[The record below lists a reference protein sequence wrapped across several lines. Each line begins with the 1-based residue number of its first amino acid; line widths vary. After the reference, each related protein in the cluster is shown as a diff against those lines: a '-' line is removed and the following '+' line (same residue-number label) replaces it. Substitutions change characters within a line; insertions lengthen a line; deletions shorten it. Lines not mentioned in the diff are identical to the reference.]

1 MCAFAKASAHRR
13 HAATADLQRGQADV
27 TQSTTRRDFI
37 RTVGAGA
44 VAAAGTIAPAA
55 ATARPMAAPAKSRV
69 LGANDRINVG
79 FVGCGG
85 RMNSHITHVMS
96 RNKAKGDVQA
106 IAVNDIWETR
116 KKLAQEKTGVEAS
129 AVYHD
134 YRELVQRPDIDAVV
148 ISSPDHWHYAHAM
161 AALEAGKDVYLEKPM
176 TLNLPDAIALAEVAK
191 AHPKVIVQVG
201 TQQTRMPK
209 FHAAKKLIED
219 GAIGVPTFSQTS
231 YCRNSSKHN
240 PPGEWHYSIDKNWKP
255 GENLDWNLWC
265 KPLGET
271 LTWDPKVYYQWRRY
285 RKVSTGII
293 GDLLVHVMTPM
304 MMAINQGWPVRVAAT
319 GSHLIDKAMEN
330 HDNINLVVQFE
341 TGHQM
346 FVCGSTC
353 NNSGVETMIR
363 GHKAN
368 IFLGG
373 RNCEV
378 RPESPYSEELE
389 PMKVECPDIGDD
401 QDAHR
406 VGFLSSMRTRQA
418 PDSGVELGLKVMV
431 VVDLATRS
439 MWEGGAF
446 TFDPKTM
453 KTTRA

>member
-1 MCAFAKASAHRR
+1 MSTPREFVESSQSRR
-13 HAATADLQRGQADV
+13 HFLAGSVGTLGAAALLGKIAAAQNQVAAVAPESAALAADAKKLRIGVIGVGGAGGCAMGLGHCHALVSINKKGREKVEVAAIADLNSLFLDRAKKQIDEAQGGSVKTYKTHAELLAD
-27 TQSTTRRDFI
+27 
-37 RTVGAGA
+37 
-44 VAAAGTIAPAA
+44 
-55 ATARPMAAPAKSRV
+55 KSIDGV
-69 LGANDRINVG
+69 V
-79 FVGCGG
+79 
-85 RMNSHITHVMS
+85 
-96 RNKAKGDVQA
+96 
-106 IAVNDIWETR
+106 IAVPE
-116 KKLAQEKTGVEAS
+116 
-129 AVYHD
+129 
-134 YRELVQRPDIDAVV
+134 
-148 ISSPDHWHYAHAM
+148 HWHAM
-161 AALEAGKDVYLEKPM
+161 AAIDAIKAGKDVYLEKPM

-240 PPGEWHYSIDKNWKP
+240 PPGEWHYTIDKNWKP
-255 GENLDWNLWC
+255 GENVDWNYWC

-378 RPESPYSEELE
+378 RPESPYSDELE

-418 PDSGVELGLKVMV
+418 PDSSVELGLKVMV

-446 TFDPKTM
+446 AFDPKTM

>member
-1 MCAFAKASAHRR
+1 MTTPREFVESSQSRR
-13 HAATADLQRGQADV
+13 HFLAGSAATL
-27 TQSTTRRDFI
+27 
-37 RTVGAGA
+37 GAAALLGKIA
-44 VAAAGTIAPAA
+44 AAQNQVAAAAPESAA
-55 ATARPMAAPAKSRV
+55 LPADAKKLRIGV
-69 LGANDRINVG
+69 IGVGGAGGCAMGLGHCHALISINKK
-79 FVGCGG
+79 G
-85 RMNSHITHVMS
+85 REKVEV
-96 RNKAKGDVQA
+96 AA
-106 IAVNDIWETR
+106 IADLNSLFLDR
-116 KKLAQEKTGVEAS
+116 AKKQIDEAQGGSVKTYKTHAELLADKSIDGVIL
-129 AVYHD
+129 AVP
-134 YRELVQRPDIDAVV
+134 E
-148 ISSPDHWHYAHAM
+148 HWHAM
-161 AALEAGKDVYLEKPM
+161 AAIDAIKAGKDVYLEKPM

-418 PDSGVELGLKVMV
+418 PDSSVELGLKVMV

>member
-1 MCAFAKASAHRR
+1 MTTPREFVESSQSRR
-13 HAATADLQRGQADV
+13 HFLAGSAATLGAAALLGKIAAAQNQVTAAAPESAALPADAKKLRIGVIGVGGAGGCAMGLGHCHALISINKKGREKVEVAAIADLNSLFLDRAKKQIDEAQGGSVKTYKSHTELLAD
-27 TQSTTRRDFI
+27 
-37 RTVGAGA
+37 
-44 VAAAGTIAPAA
+44 
-55 ATARPMAAPAKSRV
+55 KSIDGV
-69 LGANDRINVG
+69 V
-79 FVGCGG
+79 
-85 RMNSHITHVMS
+85 
-96 RNKAKGDVQA
+96 
-106 IAVNDIWETR
+106 IAVPE
-116 KKLAQEKTGVEAS
+116 
-129 AVYHD
+129 
-134 YRELVQRPDIDAVV
+134 
-148 ISSPDHWHYAHAM
+148 HWHAM
-161 AALEAGKDVYLEKPM
+161 AAIDAIKAGKDVYLEKPM

-191 AHPKVIVQVG
+191 AHPNVIVQVG

-209 FHAAKKLIED
+209 FHAAKKLIAD

-406 VGFLSSMRTRQA
+406 VGFLGSMRTRQA
-418 PDSGVELGLKVMV
+418 PDSSVELGLKVMV